1 MPRDVRLTSLPGHIF
16 CSRLGLPCTCC
27 PCKWVFP
34 GASLPPQAS
43 FVGAMAIADLVKSTL
58 GPKGMVR
65 PHCVAT
71 LGHLTGGAASTGA
84 ASCPGG
90 PVEQTVKRPRASCA
104 ELAVGWSLLLAAR
117 PHSTGSLAASQPA
130 RTPSGPH
137 KTRRIS
143 ARLPS
148 PLQDKILQ
156 SLSRGREVTVTNDG
170 ATILKSVYVDNPAAK
185 VLVDISKT
193 QDDEVGAAWHDSMR
207 STAAAMGAP
216 MHVRGGTSVLPAGSA
231 FLLAGS
237 DEVPQCR
244 ATGVGAA
251 PVARSVSLAP
261 SST

>member
-1 MPRDVRLTSLPGHIF
+1 M
-16 CSRLGLPCTCC
+16 
-27 PCKWVFP
+27 
-34 GASLPPQAS
+34 Q
-43 FVGAMAIADLVKSTL
+43 
-58 GPKGMVR
+58 
-65 PHCVAT
+65 
-71 LGHLTGGAASTGA
+71 
-84 ASCPGG
+84 
-90 PVEQTVKRPRASCA
+90 
-104 ELAVGWSLLLAAR
+104 SLLLAGACCWLHVPIAR
-117 PHSTGSLAASQPA
+117 VHWRQASPPVHLQGL
-130 RTPSGPH
+130 T
-137 KTRRIS
+137 KKRRIS

-207 STAAAMGAP
+207 STAAAMGVP

-251 PVARSVSLAP
+251 PAARSVGLAP
-261 SST
+261 LHIAGSRAPALAALPSMPQRCTPRRRLPQACGSATHARLPGMTRHWPLRASPA